1 MRAARVIADAVA
13 GPIDGAAAALCNV
26 RHPLLL
32 SPIEIVRSA
41 RQLAV
46 ITEHVE
52 GRTVRS
58 LVKHAAEA
66 GESIPPVIGVRI
78 ALDVIEALQALASS
92 EGAAEGSSLY
102 GGLTP
107 DSIHVGEDG
116 VTRLLD
122 PGVAAAAARATRFAL
137 HPVLSAYTAP
147 EHIDEGGDFDVRSDV
162 FSLGVLLW
170 ETLACRSLFES
181 DDYEQV
187 CERVLHAP
195 IPRVQREHTLRGEP
209 IAAGLA
215 SVVARALFRNP
226 ELRFQSYEHF
236 ASALRENSSI
246 AEHEH
251 VAAFI
256 RGGLPEMATDVPSV
270 PAPKL
275 AAEAAR
281 AQSRSETGGDRST
294 FELLDGE
301 IPIDDPEAAPATAA
315 RPFAAPALAAPAPVD
330 SSAPALRGGAHPARA
345 LSALLA
351 APPPAARSLG
361 APPLAAPAPA
371 AHSLGT
377 TLVGVPAPAATP
389 VYSTRPCSPRAR
401 CLRLRSP
408 PPRPQR
414 ARPRLRRLRPTWR
427 RSRCPC
433 PRRARR
439 SLRPKRPR
447 RCRTRPALPWALLPS
462 RSRSTWLGL
471 VPAGSF
477 RCSWRC

>member
-1 MRAARVIADAVA
+1 MIEVETATERTVRLGGYELLEPLSDSFFGVRHRVRREEGGPVRAARVIADTAA

-26 RHPLLL
+26 QHPLLF

-46 ITEHVE
+46 ITVHVE
-52 GRTVRS
+52 GQTVRT

-66 GESIPPVIGVRI
+66 SESIPPVIGVRI
-78 ALDVIEALQALASS
+78 TLDLVEALQALASS
-92 EGAAEGSSLY
+92 AEAAEGSSLY

-122 PGVAAAAARATRFAL
+122 PGVAAAAARSTRFAL
-137 HPVLSAYTAP
+137 HPVLCAYTAP
-147 EHIDEGGDFDVRSDV
+147 EHIDAGGDFTVRSDV

-170 ETLACRSLFES
+170 EMLACRSLFES
-181 DDYEQV
+181 NDYEQV

-195 IPRVQREHTLRGEP
+195 IPRLQREHFLRGEP
-209 IAAGLA
+209 IAAALA
-215 SVVARALFRNP
+215 SVVAQALFRNP

-236 ASALRENSSI
+236 ASALRECSSI

-251 VAAFI
+251 VAAFM
-256 RGGLPEMATDVPSV
+256 RGGVPEMTPDVPSV

-281 AQSRSETGGDRST
+281 AQSGSETGRDEST

-301 IPIDDPEAAPATAA
+301 IPIDDSEAAPATAA
-315 RPFAAPALAAPAPVD
+315 RPSAAPVLAAPASVD
-330 SSAPALRGGAHPARA
+330 HRAPALLPR
-345 LSALLA
+345 
-351 APPPAARSLG
+351 
-361 APPLAAPAPA
+361 
-371 AHSLGT
+371 AHST
-377 TLVGVPAPAATP
+377 H
-389 VYSTRPCSPRAR
+389 PCLARAR
-401 CLRLRSP
+401 CLRLRSSSS
-408 PPRPQR
+408 RPQR
-414 ARPRLRRLRPTWR
+414 ARPCLRRLRPTSR

-447 RCRTRPALPWALLPS
+447 RWRTRPALPWTPIPS
-462 RSRSTWLGL
+462 RPWLTYWLGL

-477 RCSWRC
+477 RCSWRR